1 MQKYARG
8 LSVAAVLLA
17 LGAFFLAAARGRDD
31 EDGKDKIKKSAAAKE
46 AVLKLAGDLGGKEA
60 DVKKEAAEVA
70 AKNEIEYVMNQ
81 FKPRSSDPTK
91 VGGVGVGPKAG
102 VYPKD
107 AIELELISLSN
118 PKKPL
123 SKADM
128 ASQQADLQKMAET
141 TLAVAETTPFYA
153 PKKDEAGKPIK
164 DWLKFSEDMKK
175 QSKDLIAAVKSG
187 DPKTVQKAALTLN
200 SSCNACHTEFRD

>member
-8 LSVAAVLLA
+8 LSVAAILLA
-17 LGAFFLAAARGRDD
+17 LGAFFLATAHGRDD
-31 EDGKDKIKKSAAAKE
+31 DEKEKIKKTAAAKE
-46 AVLKLAGDLGGKEA
+46 AVLKLVGDLGGKEA
-60 DVKKEAAEVA
+60 DVKKEAADVA

-81 FKPRSSDPTK
+81 FKPRTDDPMK
-91 VGGVGVGPKAG
+91 VGGIGIGPKAG

-118 PKKPL
+118 PKKAL
-123 SKADM
+123 SKADL

-141 TLAVAETTPFYA
+141 TLAIAETTPYYA

-164 DWLKFSEDMKK
+164 DWLKFSGDMRK

-187 DPKTVQKAALTLN
+187 DPKMVQKASLTLN